1 MVARSLLLWASL
13 TTVIHAAAIEFPSKS
28 VEARSQKVGGSVKL
42 TRSPQ
47 DNQHSSR
54 YLRKSLVGS
63 ADGEAQLL
71 ATGTSFLAE
80 IEIGGQTFIQIVDTG
95 SSDTWLPSS
104 AFVCVYPLPPYEVLP
119 QADCLFGPTFTPDS
133 SFQQISNEN
142 FNISYGSGEFINGVL
157 GTDTVTFA
165 NLTIPNQE
173 IAVATLAG
181 FQGDGLSS
189 GIVGLAYPGI
199 TNAYAGTNASA
210 DVACR
215 INASVPCTGLT
226 YSPVI
231 NSKLRSE
238 CIESRLIFSR
248 YILR

>member
-1 MVARSLLLWASL
+1 MLAPSLLLWASF
-13 TTVIHAAAIEFPSKS
+13 TAAAHAAAIEYASRS
-28 VEARSQKVGGSVKL
+28 VQTRGGKVDRSVKL

-54 YLRKSLVGS
+54 YLRHSVAS
-63 ADGEAQLL
+63 SVDGGAQLF

-95 SSDTWLPSS
+95 SSDTWLPSND
-104 AFVCVYPLPPYEVLP
+104 FVCVSPLPPYEVLP

-133 SFQQISNEN
+133 SFQQIPNEN
-142 FNISYGSGEFINGVL
+142 FNTSYGSGEFINGIL

-165 NLTIPNQE
+165 NLTIPKQE
-173 IAVATLAG
+173 IALATVAG

-189 GIVGLAYPGI
+189 GIIGLAYPGI
-199 TNAYAGTNASA
+199 TNSYPGTNASA
-210 DVACR
+210 DVACK
-215 INASVPCTGLT
+215 INASAPCNVIT

-231 NSKLRSE
+231 NSKLGNEHNR
-238 CIESRLIFSR
+238 RKLIR
-248 YILR
+248 DRHLLR